1 MKPEHPDCPIPMK
14 LYAIERLKQQIRDIE
29 KSMEVEKNE

>member
-1 MKPEHPDCPIPMK
+1 MK

-29 KSMEVEKNE
+29 KSMEGEKNE